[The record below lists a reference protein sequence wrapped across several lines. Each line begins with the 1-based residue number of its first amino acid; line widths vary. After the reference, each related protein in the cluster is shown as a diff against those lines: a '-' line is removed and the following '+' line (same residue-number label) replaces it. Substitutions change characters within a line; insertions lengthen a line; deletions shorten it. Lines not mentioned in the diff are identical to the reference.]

1 MELYRV
7 SEVAA
12 ELRVTPSAVYLWI
25 KAGKIA
31 PVRIGSKVV
40 RVSKE
45 ELDNF
50 LLREQARDAAK

>member
-12 ELRVTPSAVYLWI
+12 ELRVTPSAVYQWI

-31 PVRIGSKVV
+31 PVRIGSKIV
-40 RVSKE
+40 RISKE
-45 ELDNF
+45 ELSNF
-50 LLREQARDAAK
+50 LLREQAQEKG

>member
-1 MELYRV
+1 MTLLRI

-12 ELRVTPSAVYLWI
+12 VLRVTPSAVYQWI

-31 PVRIGSKVV
+31 PVRIGTKVV
-40 RVSKE
+40 RVSQE

-50 LLREQARDAAK
+50 LLREQRRDAVK